1 MVLPIPHKIQP
12 KTWRVEQGVL
22 SSFLRTSKNANIP
35 LQLNFTTL
43 DDAEE
48 YIEIEKVDLC
58 DFILF
63 FSSSSFGVGV
73 FLCFFWL
80 VLLVVTFFSFHLR
93 I

>member
-58 DFILF
+58 DFYFIFPF
-63 FSSSSFGVGV
+63 FWGWG
-73 FLCFFWL
+73 CFFLFWGG
-80 VLLVVTFFSFHLR
+80 VLLVVTFSSFHLR
-93 I
+93 F